1 MTKNWTKVPFY
12 IRHKLN
18 GLFKSKSSKDMSS
31 NKRVDRSKSDHFG
44 GDMIYLVVR
53 SLSSINL
60 THMTSLSAPVSL
72 ARLVEPEDGGIWKG
86 PDM

>member
-1 MTKNWTKVPFY
+1 MPYY

-18 GLFKSKSSKDMSS
+18 SLFKIKSSKDM
-31 NKRVDRSKSDHFG
+31 NANLRVDRSKSYHFG
-44 GDMIYLVVR
+44 EDVIYMEVR

-60 THMTSLSAPVSL
+60 TRMTSLSAPVSL
-72 ARLVEPEDGGIWKG
+72 ARLVELDDGGIWKG